1 MKLTAKTLVLGL
13 ILIGGIAYGATATDP
28 DAKARQELMD
38 TNGAAAKVLGEMAAG
53 KVAFDATAAA
63 AAKQSLIDDAAK
75 IPEVFKNQSTDPAS
89 KAKPDIWTAWD
100 DFTAKAKD
108 LGTAAAALDATSL
121 DGVKVGMGAIGGA
134 CKACHTAYKA
144 S

>member
-13 ILIGGIAYGATATDP
+13 ILMGGIAYGATATDP
-28 DAKARQELMD
+28 DAKARQEVMD
-38 TNGAAAKVLGEMAAG
+38 ANGAAAKTLGEMASG
-53 KVAFDATAAA
+53 KVAFDAKAAA
-63 AAKQSLIDDAAK
+63 AAKQSLIDDSAK
-75 IPEVFKNQSTDPAS
+75 IPVVFKAQSTDPAS
-89 KAKPDIWTAWD
+89 KD

-108 LGTAAAALDATSL
+108 LGTAATAMDATSL
-121 DGVKVGMGAIGGA
+121 DGVKAGMDALGGA